1 MVSIQPEVNRV
12 LHAINSHVTSLR
24 TPWLPYSKFESQVM
38 NTDSG
43 DTFPYDLTSLQEFT
57 YDKFLAD
64 YIRRAT
70 LVEHIEDAGFFYATD
85 KLVLI
90 SDDLSELMLS
100 HHLVGDGLGGV
111 VRGSYRE
118 TIFLRVYGVQT
129 LVVSSGSVFMS
140 LVPAAPSTRPESA
153 AKNTVPFPRRYRGTT
168 NELLRRYNIALSLPD
183 TTESCES
190 VCRRHG
196 MECSVTGL
204 WLLTTDC
211 DVLQAVVKE
220 CATCQQ
226 DTESFRAPFL
236 RRSSLNCR
244 IGKRN
249 FLSCISPSLLST
261 VSICPC
267 V

>member
-140 LVPAAPSTRPESA
+140 LVPTAPSTRPESA

-196 MECSVTGL
+196 KECSVTGL

-236 RRSSLNCR
+236 HRSSLNCR